1 MQCGDWLLMGFVMIS
16 VCFMLGVVLT
26 FSSLRVLM
34 SILSSYCLFT
44 IARRY
49 LKKKYSEKPNLRKIV
64 TLSLARILLV

>member
-49 LKKKYSEKPNLRKIV
+49 LKKKILRKTKPKKNCNFVIG
-64 TLSLARILLV
+64 